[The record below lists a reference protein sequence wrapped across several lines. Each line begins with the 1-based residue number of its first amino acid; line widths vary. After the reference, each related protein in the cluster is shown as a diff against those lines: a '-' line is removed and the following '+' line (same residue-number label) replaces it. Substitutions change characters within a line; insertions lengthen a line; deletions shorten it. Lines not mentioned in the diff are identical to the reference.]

1 MIHVGVY
8 QFAHFNA
15 GRTTP
20 ASIVGLF
27 VFTIDVGGKSPS
39 QSDSCPAD
47 RPVKKLGV
55 SYVVVLYGANERTL
69 GVVVTEYI
77 VEKQSK

>member
-1 MIHVGVY
+1 MIHIGVY

-15 GRTTP
+15 GRTP
-20 ASIVGLF
+20 SASIVGLF
-27 VFTIDVGGKSPS
+27 IFTIDIGSKSPC
-39 QSDSCPAD
+39 QSDACPAH
-47 RPVKKLGV
+47 RPVEKLGV
-55 SYVVVLYGANERTL
+55 GYVIVLYGANERTL

>member
-1 MIHVGVY
+1 MIHVGMY
-8 QFAHFNA
+8 QFAHLSTRRATSA
-15 GRTTP
+15 G
-20 ASIVGLF
+20 IVGLF
-27 VFTIDVGGKSPS
+27 VFTIDVGSKSPS
-39 QSDSCPAD
+39 QSDSCPAN

-55 SYVVVLYGANERTL
+55 GYVIVLYGANERTL

>member
-1 MIHVGVY
+1 MIHIGVN
-8 QFAHFNA
+8 QFLHLSA
-15 GRTTP
+15 GRATP
-20 ASIVGLF
+20 AGIVGLF
-27 VFTIDVGGKSPS
+27 VFTVDVGSKSPS
-39 QSDSCPAD
+39 QSNSCPAN

-55 SYVVVLYGANERTL
+55 GYVIVLYGANKRTL